1 MRLPLLLISLI
12 VIFNIAIDL
21 YIWHTIKR
29 TCRHCKSISR
39 IYAISS
45 IILTIFII
53 TAIALPRK
61 SGSDTVLVSVMW
73 MIYSYFSIYIPKLL
87 YCIILWMS
95 IPFQKYVTK
104 QKANLIGIIVAFLTF
119 TIMWWGAAIN
129 RLNIKVANIDVI
141 SSTVPEAFDGY
152 RILQFSDFHVGTY
165 GSDTSYVHKVVECI
179 NDLKPDLVVFTGD
192 IVNRRTTELMPF
204 ISILSKIKA
213 QDGVISILGNHD
225 YGDYCSWPDN
235 NAKDKNLL
243 KMDSLQRAMGWMLLR
258 NQSSA
263 ITRGTDS
270 IKVIGVENWGE
281 PPFKKYGD
289 LQKAYPHPDDSNFKI
304 LLTHNPEHWR
314 REIAPN
320 DSMKI
325 ALTMS
330 GHTHA
335 MQIQAGHWSPSAW
348 RYSTWG
354 GLYKTKNN
362 NDKQLY
368 VNIGLGTVGVPAR
381 IGATPE
387 LTLLTLRKQ
396 K

>member
-95 IPFQKYVTK
+95 IPFKKYVTR
-104 QKANLIGIIVAFLTF
+104 QKANLIGIIVAFFAF

-165 GSDTSYVHKVVECI
+165 GSDTSYVH
-179 NDLKPDLVVFTGD
+179 
-192 IVNRRTTELMPF
+192 
-204 ISILSKIKA
+204 
-213 QDGVISILGNHD
+213 
-225 YGDYCSWPDN
+225 
-235 NAKDKNLL
+235 
-243 KMDSLQRAMGWMLLR
+243 
-258 NQSSA
+258 
-263 ITRGTDS
+263 
-270 IKVIGVENWGE
+270 
-281 PPFKKYGD
+281 
-289 LQKAYPHPDDSNFKI
+289 
-304 LLTHNPEHWR
+304 
-314 REIAPN
+314 
-320 DSMKI
+320 
-325 ALTMS
+325 
-330 GHTHA
+330 
-335 MQIQAGHWSPSAW
+335 
-348 RYSTWG
+348 
-354 GLYKTKNN
+354 
-362 NDKQLY
+362 
-368 VNIGLGTVGVPAR
+368 
-381 IGATPE
+381 
-387 LTLLTLRKQ
+387 
-396 K
+396 